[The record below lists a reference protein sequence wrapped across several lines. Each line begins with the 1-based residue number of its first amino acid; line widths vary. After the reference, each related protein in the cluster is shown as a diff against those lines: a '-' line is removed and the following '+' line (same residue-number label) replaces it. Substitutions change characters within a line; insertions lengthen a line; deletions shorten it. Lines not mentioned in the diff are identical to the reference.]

1 MLVLIVRLRAG
12 VSLSGRSCVL
22 QLAERRR
29 HDARVSSRQCVIRIS
44 ETHNSQDTCARF
56 RQECK
61 ILHLVFLRKIN
72 SKEKCKMAESLY
84 RKITNPVGNWRLR
97 ALRLQFFPHSG
108 FGAHNQAKGA
118 KSGRF
123 PRAPQAGVAVP
134 DGPACTSQPPCIM
147 PPRLVPHDRRIAHCL
162 PFPKSSPLRRSCRSA

>member
-1 MLVLIVRLRAG
+1 MTAAQATCWLPCGVEFAERVLVLIVRLRAG

-29 HDARVSSRQCVIRIS
+29 HDARVSSRQSVCDSDLRD
-44 ETHNSQDTCARF
+44 TQDTCARF

-84 RKITNPVGNWRLR
+84 RKITNPG
-97 ALRLQFFPHSG
+97 
-108 FGAHNQAKGA
+108 
-118 KSGRF
+118 
-123 PRAPQAGVAVP
+123 
-134 DGPACTSQPPCIM
+134 
-147 PPRLVPHDRRIAHCL
+147 
-162 PFPKSSPLRRSCRSA
+162 